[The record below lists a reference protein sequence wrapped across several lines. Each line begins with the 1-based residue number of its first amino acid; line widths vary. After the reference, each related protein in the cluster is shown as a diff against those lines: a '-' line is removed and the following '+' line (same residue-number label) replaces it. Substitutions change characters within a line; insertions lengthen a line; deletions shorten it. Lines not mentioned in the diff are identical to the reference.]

1 MGKSTNY
8 DLPPGLVSKLNT
20 FLLAQIWSTGFRG
33 GPAVIKQQDYSDDK
47 PCEVQYKQANLV
59 FVDTIRTWI
68 RFYQETVSKNL
79 WSSCQIVNT
88 GEWVSSFLTGSTW
101 AAACHRWNCAIEPEV
116 NYEGHSDL
124 LINSSRITEVN
135 TAYRRSTGRC
145 VPTCTTSWLL
155 GALSMTKITRVR
167 RLLTVRCNSHVASC
181 HYWFIVSHPHL
192 LLCSEC
198 K

>member
-1 MGKSTNY
+1 VQYSGVDGNVGRAKNNSNSLNIIKMGKSTNY

-79 WSSCQIVNT
+79 
-88 GEWVSSFLTGSTW
+88 
-101 AAACHRWNCAIEPEV
+101 
-116 NYEGHSDL
+116 
-124 LINSSRITEVN
+124 
-135 TAYRRSTGRC
+135 
-145 VPTCTTSWLL
+145 
-155 GALSMTKITRVR
+155 
-167 RLLTVRCNSHVASC
+167 
-181 HYWFIVSHPHL
+181 
-192 LLCSEC
+192 
-198 K
+198 